1 MTLSFG
7 PAVPVLRS
15 FDEARARAF
24 YCGLLGFSVDWAQ
37 RPAPDRPLYM
47 QVSRG
52 GFVLHLSEHDGDGRL
67 AARLR
72 IPVHGL
78 DRLRDEMLAQGFPLD
93 EPEEAAAV
101 TLHDPFGNTLHFV
114 EQD

>member
-7 PAVPVLRS
+7 PGVPVLRS

-24 YCGLLGFSVDWAQ
+24 YCDLLGFSVDWAE
-37 RPAPDRPLYM
+37 RPAPDSPLYM

-78 DRLRDEMLAQGFPLD
+78 ERLREEMLAQGLPQD
-93 EPEEAAAV
+93 EAEEDAV
-101 TLHDPFGNTLHFV
+101 MVHDPFGNTLHFV
-114 EQD
+114 EQG

>member
-7 PAVPVLRS
+7 PGVPVLRS
-15 FDEARARAF
+15 FDEAAARAF
-24 YCGLLGFSVDWAQ
+24 YCGLLGFEVDWAE
-37 RPAPDRPLYM
+37 RPAPGSPLYM

-78 DRLRDEMLAQGFPLD
+78 GRLRDEMLAQGLQQD
-93 EPEEAAAV
+93 DPEEDTV
-101 TLHDPFGNTLHFV
+101 TVHDPFGNTLHFV
-114 EQD
+114 ELG